1 MICSL
6 ELIKKMRFEN
16 KDVHNEWNILKIT
29 KPPPSAVW
37 RWDVNQME
45 KKYFEKL
52 FWSAFLWLIFAT
64 FGFDSQPWRVV
75 NLDWIMIIRRQRQG
89 FVVKSNLRNPVFTTC
104 RDTKTTAQWAQHNMM
119 MNSDIFFSTLVQ
131 NTSVR
136 LVAVINRKCFVL
148 KALSKL

>member
-52 FWSAFLWLIFAT
+52 FWSAFLWLICAT
-64 FGFDSQPWRVV
+64 FRFDSQPWRVV

-136 LVAVINRKCFVL
+136 LVAVINRKCFVM
-148 KALSKL
+148 KALS

>member
-1 MICSL
+1 M
-6 ELIKKMRFEN
+6 
-16 KDVHNEWNILKIT
+16 
-29 KPPPSAVW
+29 
-37 RWDVNQME
+37 
-45 KKYFEKL
+45 
-52 FWSAFLWLIFAT
+52 
-64 FGFDSQPWRVV
+64 

-136 LVAVINRKCFVL
+136 LVAVINRKCFVK